1 MSRTRTNKR
10 IGNVQGKA
18 HRALMWAKFQELG
31 VISMIIKTQCPY
43 CEQAFQY
50 GFAMRGIMPDYQH
63 VVTCPNCQKKIVK
76 KIGKGFTKQIREEGT
91 N

>member
-10 IGNVQGKA
+10 IGDVQGKA
-18 HRALMWAKFQELG
+18 HQALMWAKFQEFG
-31 VISMIIKTQCPY
+31 GITMKIRTECPH
-43 CEQAFQY
+43 CGQAFGY
-50 GFAMRGIMPDYQH
+50 EFSMAGINPDHQH
-63 VVTCPNCQKKIVK
+63 VATCPTCKKRSVK

>member
-18 HRALMWAKFQELG
+18 HQALMWAKFQELG
-31 VISMIIKTQCPY
+31 IISMIIKTQCPY

-50 GFAMRGIMPDYQH
+50 GFTMRGIMPDYQH